1 MQVLS
6 NMRKSLFLAIG
17 TIILLCFVSC
27 DDDSDLTL
35 DTNNEK
41 EQNDT
46 TVINIETFSNNS
58 FSEGVEQ
65 NLLVEIGICDTLID
79 GFKLPCKPNFFRFF
93 PLQKNKPL
101 KDGFILLV
109 NSRGYKD
116 SKSVFTQ
123 RRLFVFERERGKLV
137 EVNKFKANLV
147 ELRVSKLNG
156 YYDILLRFRD
166 SKKDVFYCSYRWTNG
181 KYNLYK
187 CEEIAEHG
195 DRAPRKVKIE
205 FIDSVSIEIDEL
217 LKNEGLAF

>member
-1 MQVLS
+1 MKNKILVALIVTIGLLLICYVLMNNS
-6 NMRKSLFLAIG
+6 ENEDNSS
-17 TIILLCFVSC
+17 T
-27 DDDSDLTL
+27 
-35 DTNNEK
+35 NEK

-46 TVINIETFSNNS
+46 TVINVETFSNNS

-79 GFKLPCKPNFFRFF
+79 GFKLPCEPNFFRFF

-116 SKSVFTQ
+116 SKSFFTQ
-123 RRLFVFERERGKLV
+123 RRIFVFERERGKLV

-156 YYDILLRFRD
+156 YYDLLLRFRD

-187 CEEIAEHG
+187 CEEIAEYG